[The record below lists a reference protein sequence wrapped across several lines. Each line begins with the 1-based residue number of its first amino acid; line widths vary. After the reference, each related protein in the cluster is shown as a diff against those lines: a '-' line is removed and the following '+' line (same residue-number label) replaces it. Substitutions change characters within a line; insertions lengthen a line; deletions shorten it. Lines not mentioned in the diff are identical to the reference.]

1 LAARPRAA
9 YDRGVRGCWL
19 ATAALAA
26 GCATRSP
33 ARPADDAPQPPS
45 ERVRHYTL
53 WLGGARIGRATET
66 ETWSQAGVTLRRD
79 EDLRFA
85 RGDAVVEL
93 RTTVAIDADL
103 GLSPRRVT
111 WTERGE
117 TARAESA
124 YRDAAGWHAS
134 TGGALPADAIPG
146 ELAELVVRRDGRFA
160 GAVFLPARGFATGAG
175 RIDAVAP
182 GRLVARLALDA
193 GAVAEATI
201 DVAADGAPQRVI
213 DGDGVIELRATAEAA
228 AAAFPIVDLLA
239 ATALP
244 IASAAGGD
252 GDRRALEL
260 DADLALPALPG
271 QRVSRGVT
279 GAVEVRLGA
288 ELPGALPAGQPGAD
302 RDADIAALVDAV
314 RARVAPDLAAGPA
327 TAGEAAA
334 ATAGDCTTFALAY
347 ASLATGA
354 GIATK
359 VVTGLRVD
367 GDRLVRHRWAV
378 SWNGRAWVAVDVAFG
393 AVPAGGDLVGLAVS
407 DASDAGLVAGDGAL
421 AHVHAARWTR

>member
-1 LAARPRAA
+1 
-9 YDRGVRGCWL
+9 VRTRWL
-19 ATAALAA
+19 ACAALA
-26 GCATRSP
+26 GCAARSP
-33 ARPADDAPQPPS
+33 APPADDAPTPPS
-45 ERVRHYTL
+45 ERVRRYTL

-103 GLSPRRVT
+103 GLAPRRVT

-134 TGGALPADAIPG
+134 TGVALPADAIPG
-146 ELAELVVRRDGRFA
+146 ELAELVVRRDGAFA

-213 DGDGVIELRATAEAA
+213 DGDGVIELRATAADADAAFPVVDIIAATTLPIAA
-228 AAAFPIVDLLA
+228 AA
-239 ATALP
+239 
-244 IASAAGGD
+244 GGGA

-260 DADLALPALPG
+260 DTDLALPALPG
-271 QRVSRGVT
+271 QRAST
-279 GAVEVRLGA
+279 GARAPGVSGGGGAAGSIDVRLGA
-288 ELPGALPAGQPGAD
+288 DLPGALPAGRPGAD
-302 RDADIAALVDAV
+302 RDADIAAIVDAV

-327 TAGEAAA
+327 TVGEAAA

-347 ASLATGA
+347 ASLAGNA

-421 AHVHAARWTR
+421 AHVHAARWLR